1 MNPAFW
7 DKFVR
12 SRRGDGAFGASSSVS
27 QTASNMFAI
36 TGKAPSRFMRP
47 YRTSGGAFLT
57 AGGEPAR
64 ETDVTLLRGDPDSNL
79 RPLMEVDDYLMGST
93 GAAATPDQFANGGVN
108 LACMDYNRNPYFR
121 YQALQKLGSV
131 ASNHSNVFAIWITV
145 GYFEV
150 TPVAGGPSAT
160 YPDGYQLGQELGA
173 DSGDIVRHRAFYIFD
188 RSIPVGFVRGQDL
201 NHANAIL
208 LKRYI
213 E

>member
-1 MNPAFW
+1 
-7 DKFVR
+7 
-12 SRRGDGAFGASSSVS
+12 
-27 QTASNMFAI
+27 
-36 TGKAPSRFMRP
+36 
-47 YRTSGGAFLT
+47 
-57 AGGEPAR
+57 
-64 ETDVTLLRGDPDSNL
+64 
-79 RPLMEVDDYLMGST
+79 MGST
-93 GAAATPDQFANGGVN
+93 GRNATPDLFANGSVN

-131 ASNHSNVFAIWITV
+131 VSNHSNVFAIWITV

-150 TPVAGGPSAT
+150 MPAANPNLKDANGNLV

-201 NHANAIL
+201 NHASAIL